1 MLSSNPNKNS
11 IQWRKNSGELDVFEA
26 AKYFSAANENEQN
39 SDNALSGT
47 NLSQTIIVREDRQN
61 ILRRS
66 RLSLDL
72 MPNDDNPIS
81 HQNTIMKEK
90 HLQPTSPGGKLASFL
105 NSLFN
110 QRHYSK
116 TTTTTKKKS
125 NKSKP
130 DKDFDDENT
139 PGGGRRKRRS
149 SISHFIRITSSNNNN
164 HTTYPNTPTKQVIV
178 PLPKN
183 TGNSNLNPASMDYE
197 CVEQKSR
204 FSNGVLSE
212 KISRNGSFG
221 FSSSKKMSDED
232 DYEGA
237 ESDSSSDLFDLPNHE
252 LDFSSSDLPVYETTR
267 VNRFRIAKP
276 ISRAAT
282 TTAV

>member
-1 MLSSNPNKNS
+1 MLTSNPNKNS
-11 IQWRKNSGELDVFEA
+11 LQWRKNSGELDVFEA

-39 SDNALSGT
+39 SDNVLSGT
-47 NLSQTIIVREDRQN
+47 NLSQAIVVREDRQN

-72 MPNDDNPIS
+72 MPNEYPIA
-81 HQNTIMKEK
+81 HQKMIVKER
-90 HLQPTSPGGKLASFL
+90 HQPTSPGGKLASFL

-116 TTTTTKKKS
+116 TTKKKNN

-149 SISHFIRITSSNNNN
+149 SISHFIRITSSNNNH
-164 HTTYPNTPTKQVIV
+164 HTTYPNTPAKQVIIS
-178 PLPKN
+178 LPKN
-183 TGNSNLNPASMDYE
+183 TGNSNFNPASMDYE

-221 FSSSKKMSDED
+221 FSSNKKTSDED
-232 DYEGA
+232 A

-252 LDFSSSDLPVYETTR
+252 LDFGSSDLPVYETTR
-267 VNRFRIAKP
+267 VNRIRIAKP
-276 ISRAAT
+276 ISRATT

>member
-1 MLSSNPNKNS
+1 MLTSNPNKNS
-11 IQWRKNSGELDVFEA
+11 LQWRKNSGELDVFEA

-39 SDNALSGT
+39 SDNVLSGT
-47 NLSQTIIVREDRQN
+47 NLSQAIIVREDRQN

-72 MPNDDNPIS
+72 MPNDNPIS
-81 HQNTIMKEK
+81 NQKMIVKER
-90 HLQPTSPGGKLASFL
+90 HQPTSPGGKLASFL

-116 TTTTTKKKS
+116 TTKKK

-130 DKDFDDENT
+130 EKDFDDENT

-164 HTTYPNTPTKQVIV
+164 NHTTYPNTPAKQVIIS
-178 PLPKN
+178 LPKN
-183 TGNSNLNPASMDYE
+183 TGNSNINPASMDYQ
-197 CVEQKSR
+197 CVEEKSR

-221 FSSSKKMSDED
+221 FSSNKKLSDED

-267 VNRFRIAKP
+267 VNRIRIAKP
-276 ISRAAT
+276 ISRATTTT

>member
-11 IQWRKNSGELDVFEA
+11 LQWRKNSGELDVFEA

-39 SDNALSGT
+39 SDNVLSGT
-47 NLSQTIIVREDRQN
+47 NLSQAIIVREDRQN

-72 MPNDDNPIS
+72 MPNDNPIS
-81 HQNTIMKEK
+81 HQKMIVKER
-90 HLQPTSPGGKLASFL
+90 HQPTSPGGKLASFL

-116 TTTTTKKKS
+116 TTKKKN

-130 DKDFDDENT
+130 EKDFDDENT

-164 HTTYPNTPTKQVIV
+164 NHTTYPNTPAKQVIIS
-178 PLPKN
+178 LPKN

-197 CVEQKSR
+197 CVK
-204 FSNGVLSE
+204 E
-212 KISRNGSFG
+212 KSRNGSFG
-221 FSSSKKMSDED
+221 FSSNKD

-252 LDFSSSDLPVYETTR
+252 LDFGSSDLPVYETTR
-267 VNRFRIAKP
+267 VNIIRIAKP
-276 ISRAAT
+276 ISRATTT